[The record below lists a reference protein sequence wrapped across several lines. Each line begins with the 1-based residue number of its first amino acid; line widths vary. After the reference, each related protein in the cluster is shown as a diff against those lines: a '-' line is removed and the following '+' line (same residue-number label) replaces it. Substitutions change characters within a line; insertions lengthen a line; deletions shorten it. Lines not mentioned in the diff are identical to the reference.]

1 MQIAEGSK
9 AQTKKVFKN
18 FLINIL
24 NILSY
29 FGLIKRS
36 YARIHAKKRV

>member
-1 MQIAEGSK
+1 KHKLKRFS
-9 AQTKKVFKN
+9 KN